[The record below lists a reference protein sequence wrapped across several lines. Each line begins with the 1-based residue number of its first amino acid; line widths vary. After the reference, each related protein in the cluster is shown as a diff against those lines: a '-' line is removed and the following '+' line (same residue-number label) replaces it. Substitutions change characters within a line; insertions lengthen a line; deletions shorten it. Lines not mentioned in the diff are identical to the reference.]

1 VLGGREDA
9 QQTIRFALIKVAK
22 RYPAGRQSQY
32 VAEEIARDVRNII
45 KPLVTRG
52 AAHVALTVELEE
64 DPRSEEA
71 RQDFDAEDPLAR
83 LKKAVEDNLITD
95 RDRQAIELH
104 YLKGLSIADVAAHL
118 GGNYKAVQ
126 RQILRA
132 LARVRGE
139 VKRGAK
145 SMG

>member
-1 VLGGREDA
+1 
-9 QQTIRFALIKVAK
+9 LIKAAK
-22 RYPAGRQSQY
+22 GYPAARQSPH
-32 VAEEIARDVRNII
+32 VAEEIARDIRNTI
-45 KPLVTRG
+45 KPLITRG
-52 AAHVALTVELEE
+52 AVHLALTVELEE
-64 DPRSEEA
+64 DPRAEEA
-71 RQDFDAEDPLAR
+71 SQELHAEDPLSR
-83 LKKAVEDNLITD
+83 LKEAVKNNTITD

-104 YLKGLSIADVAAHL
+104 YLKGLSIAEVAARL

-145 SMG
+145 SRD